1 MVIAEADT
9 ALGGI
14 GASFLREARQVGEV
28 IGSFERLRLRSLVGE
43 APLDD
48 IEFLADRINE
58 SSERQFD
65 TIQQLSRTIEEF
77 ADPTGSS

>member
-1 MVIAEADT
+1 M
-9 ALGGI
+9 GGI
-14 GASFLREARQVGEV
+14 GASFLHEARQVGEA
-28 IGSFERLRLRSLVGE
+28 IGAFEHLQLKPLVGE

-65 TIQQLSRTIEEF
+65 TVEQLSRTIEALAE
-77 ADPTGSS
+77 AAGSS